1 MTVNV
6 IATKPH
12 IMIALVHILPLNKE
26 RNMTNQDDD
35 LFSEGAKRIK
45 QILKDKNIKP
55 TDIVNALG
63 VSKETVS
70 KWVQGS
76 ATPNAQSLIDLARL
90 LGVTERWIAESKE
103 SKKTETAKEN
113 KAGIAL
119 EDATADQLISELK
132 ARYAELNLKADI
144 KISVEPIAGG
154 FVTKEG
160 FED

>member
-1 MTVNV
+1 MN
-6 IATKPH
+6 
-12 IMIALVHILPLNKE
+12 
-26 RNMTNQDDD
+26 NQDDD

-45 QILKDKNIKP
+45 QLIKDKNIKP

-76 ATPNAQSLIDLARL
+76 ATPNAQNLMELARL
-90 LGVTERWIAESKE
+90 LGVTERWISEIKDPRKTEASKE
-103 SKKTETAKEN
+103 AKS
-113 KAGIAL
+113 GILLHA
-119 EDATADQLISELK
+119 ASPDQLIAELK
-132 ARYAELNLKADI
+132 SRYAVLNLNAEI

-154 FVTKEG
+154 FVSTDG

>member
-1 MTVNV
+1 M
-6 IATKPH
+6 
-12 IMIALVHILPLNKE
+12 E
-26 RNMTNQDDD
+26 SNMSNQDDD

-45 QILKDKNIKP
+45 QIIKDKNIKP

-70 KWVQGS
+70 KWVQDS

-103 SKKTETAKEN
+103 TKKTEPAK
-113 KAGIAL
+113 KTTQGIAL
-119 EDATADQLISELK
+119 KDATAAELISELK

-144 KISVEPIAGG
+144 KINVEPIEGG
-154 FVTKEG
+154 FVSKEG